1 MVNVSS
7 VAGFLAG
14 RGVTYGADKAWVTSF
29 TEAVAAS
36 LAGSGVRAMALCP
49 GFVRTEFHERAGID
63 VGARTGPLWL
73 DPERVV
79 AECLS
84 DLARG
89 KVVSVPSRQYKA
101 IVTAVDLMPRAL
113 LRRVTA
119 AVERG
124 RR

>member
-1 MVNVSS
+1 MV
-7 VAGFLAG
+7 
-14 RGVTYGADKAWVTSF
+14 R
-29 TEAVAAS
+29 
-36 LAGSGVRAMALCP
+36 
-49 GFVRTEFHERAGID
+49 
-63 VGARTGPLWL
+63 
-73 DPERVV
+73 
-79 AECLS
+79 ECLS

-89 KVVSVPSRQYKA
+89 KVVSVPSRQYQA